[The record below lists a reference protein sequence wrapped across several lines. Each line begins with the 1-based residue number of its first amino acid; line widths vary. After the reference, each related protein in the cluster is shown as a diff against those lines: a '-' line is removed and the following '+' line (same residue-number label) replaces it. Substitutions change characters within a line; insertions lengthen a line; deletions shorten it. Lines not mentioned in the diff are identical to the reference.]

1 MKDSFILY
9 NSFYEPIKTLKNEQL
24 GKLLRAIFDY
34 TINDTITQDDE
45 ILVPFMFIKNQIDID
60 TKKWEDEKSKRSEAG
75 KKGMQNRWHNKDNNV
90 ITVNNKNNSVINAI
104 TKITD
109 NVNVNVN
116 ENDNVNV
123 NDIYNYIEQNFCRT
137 LNPLEYEEISKWK
150 DDELTRYAIKEAILG
165 GKYNIKY
172 ISAILHNYKMNNIKT
187 VQQAKEQKSK
197 FKNKGEPIP
206 SWFNKEI
213 EKEEATKEEQDEIE
227 RLLGEFK

>member
-34 TINDTITQDDE
+34 TINGEITQDKE
-45 ILVPFMFIKNQIDID
+45 ILVAFMFIKNQIDID
-60 TKKWEDEKSKRSEAG
+60 SKKWQEEKNKRSEAG

-90 ITVNNKNNSVINAI
+90 ITNDNKDNSVINAI

-172 ISAILHNYKMNNIKT
+172 ISAILHNYKMNNITT
-187 VQQAKEQKSK
+187 VQQAEEQKNK

-213 EKEEATKEEQDEIE
+213 KEEKATKEEQDEIE
-227 RLLGEFK
+227 RLLGEYK